1 MDHLFHLLADRDKRC
16 TVEREV
22 ITLAKNFNYRRFYKE
37 YYGIDFDSEYE
48 IHHIDFDKENNDI
61 NNLLLLP
68 RKLHRQYHFVLNAC
82 GAVNGKVNMDFQVYG
97 ESHGYNYKMMENLCE
112 IMKEI
117 DQWVLKKEHMDYAKY
132 VQNILKSGKTSCLG

>member
-1 MDHLFHLLADRDKRC
+1 M
-16 TVEREV
+16 
-22 ITLAKNFNYRRFYKE
+22 AKKFNYRRFYKE